1 MAGGVGKARGR
12 VKTLHVSERVWRAI
26 MRVRVERGF
35 RTVNETVEWI
45 LERAGIPLG
54 EGEGK

>member
-1 MAGGVGKARGR
+1 MSGGVGKARGR
-12 VKTLHVSERVWRAI
+12 VKTLHVSERAWRAI

-54 EGEGK
+54 EGEG